1 MTAWEEVAADVFRR
15 RYQPLDV
22 SVCVLRGTGGLLVC
36 DTRSS
41 HRQADEI
48 RADLAELGTL
58 PVRWVVNT
66 HAHFDHSF
74 GNARFGPDSDLG
86 AEIYAHERVPAHLD
100 AYERPWLAEL
110 IASGEEPRDEWA
122 EIVITP
128 PTVLVGEAMTLDLG
142 GIAAELRYLGRGHT
156 DNDLLV
162 HVPASGVWLTGDLVE
177 ESGPPVYASGSFPLD
192 WPVTIGRLRA
202 ALREG
207 DVLVPG
213 HGAVVDSVFLA
224 AQHEQLAAAAALIT
238 ELHAAGVAE
247 QDAEAEAGDRWP
259 FPKALYGGGFAA
271 AVRDGYKV
279 LALGSTQPAGDTPD
293 PGGPEPPGG
302 LRPAPGPKS
311 PAPGL

>member
-1 MTAWEEVAADVFRR
+1 MVRAAD
-15 RYQPLDV
+15 
-22 SVCVLRGTGGLLVC
+22 GLLVC

-86 AEIYAHERVPAHLD
+86 APIYAHERVPAHLD
-100 AYERPWLAEL
+100 TYERPMLAEL
-110 IASGEEPRDEWA
+110 IAAGEEPREEWA

-142 GIAAELRYLGRGHT
+142 GTPAELLHLGRGHT

-162 HVPASGVWLTGDLVE
+162 HLPASGVWLTGDLVE
-177 ESGPPVYASGSFPLD
+177 ESGPPVSGSGSFPLD
-192 WPVTIGRLRA
+192 WPGTIGQLRA
-202 ALREG
+202 ELRDG

-213 HGAVVDSVFLA
+213 HGAVVDAAFLA
-224 AQHEQLAAAAALIT
+224 AQHELLVAAAALIV
-238 ELHAAGVAE
+238 ELHAAGVPAE
-247 QDAEAEAGDRWP
+247 RAEAEAGDRWP
-259 FPKALYGGGFAA
+259 FPQGLPGAGLAA
-271 AVRDGYKV
+271 AARDGYRQ
-279 LALGSTQPAGDTPD
+279 LSDLS
-293 PGGPEPPGG
+293 PEC
-302 LRPAPGPKS
+302 
-311 PAPGL
+311 